1 MPFINTPDH
10 NTSEVRKAEQEA
22 LKRVAD
28 RQREEAKRREEERKR
43 ALAAEAAIKA
53 RSTSQTK

>member
-1 MPFINTPDH
+1 MDMTPPYS

-28 RQREEAKRREEERKR
+28 RQREEARRREEERKR
-43 ALAAEAAIKA
+43 AIAADIAIKN